1 MPGTSLPALRQM
13 APLAWPTASGSTWD
27 PNVDVLALHG
37 HDVNP
42 REVGEDV
49 VDARLLEQAPP
60 VLVEEAWR

>member
-1 MPGTSLPALRQM
+1 
-13 APLAWPTASGSTWD
+13 
-27 PNVDVLALHG
+27 VDVLALHG